1 MMGET
6 TRKSLL
12 AGVLIAVAAMFSMRV
27 AEYGPLAQGLC
38 FSVGLFGILCSDAA
52 LFTGRMLSVRYV
64 LNGEM
69 GETPVRR
76 MLREWAFVLVRNFA
90 GVAVVA
96 AIAYALGY
104 DASEIAKGKAEMPVL
119 EMLLKATLCNV
130 MVCLA
135 VYSGRWA
142 NSVTDKFLACLMPVA
157 CFVACGFEHS
167 IADMFY
173 MILGL
178 FNGAVDAM
186 DVLHVLAVAV
196 VGNIVGGTAYAVLGY
211 ERRN

>member
-12 AGVLIAVAAMFSMRV
+12 AGVLISVAAMFSMRV
-27 AEYGPLAQGLC
+27 AEYGPLTQGLC

-69 GETPVRR
+69 GETPVRK

-96 AIAYALGY
+96 AIAYVLGY
-104 DASEIAKGKAEMPVL
+104 DASEIARVKAEMPVF
-119 EMLLKATLCNV
+119 EMLLKAMLCNV

-142 NSVTDKFLACLMPVA
+142 KSVTDRFFACLLPVA
-157 CFVACGFEHS
+157 CFVTCGFEHS

-173 MILGL
+173 MLLGL
-178 FNGAVDAM
+178 FNGGVDAVGVIY
-186 DVLHVLAVAV
+186 VLTVSVA
-196 VGNIVGGTAYAVLGY
+196 GNVIGGTAYAVLGY

>member
-1 MMGET
+1 MMDET

-104 DASEIAKGKAEMPVL
+104 DASEIAKGKAEMPVF
-119 EMLLKATLCNV
+119 EVLLKAMLCNV

-142 NSVTDKFLACLMPVA
+142 KSVTDRFFACLLPVA
-157 CFVACGFEHS
+157 CFVTCGFEHS
-167 IADMFY
+167 VADMFY

-178 FNGAVDAM
+178 FNGAVGAM
-186 DVLHVLAVAV
+186 DVLRVLAVAV